1 MVDDKHATLHPDE
14 ARRIE
19 NLLASHGSHR
29 TAGAPQHPDL
39 TAHSAIRIKAYELWL
54 DGGRVDGRD
63 KDDWLRAEAML
74 SKVEAEPSSHAPL
87 PLMAGYEMATS
98 TMVAGVQTV
107 SELATSALAA
117 VAGLFSPNKAAEPN
131 EPKQVGSGKSAGS
144 DKAESPKAEAGVAPD
159 TDGKDF
165 EKALEVQEKSL

>member
-1 MVDDKHATLHPDE
+1 
-14 ARRIE
+14 
-19 NLLASHGSHR
+19 
-29 TAGAPQHPDL
+29 
-39 TAHSAIRIKAYELWL
+39 
-54 DGGRVDGRD
+54 
-63 KDDWLRAEAML
+63 
-74 SKVEAEPSSHAPL
+74 
-87 PLMAGYEMATS
+87 MATS

-165 EKALEVQEKSL
+165 EKALEVQEKSLQLEADKRMRKVKAEAAASPKAPPNEKVNPDG